1 MIVDRGLGMRG
12 GAEDQAL
19 IVLQKLVPRG
29 DIGVISL
36 CEELK
41 NNPKNSNVPRMTGL
55 AMLSCG
61 VVDHVHGPDWTTLT
75 NSDRGH
81 IKIMAFTQ
89 AGVPAMQSKAAF
101 SALI

>member
-1 MIVDRGLGMRG
+1 MHG
-12 GAEDQAL
+12 GAEDHAL
-19 IVLQKLVPRG
+19 IILQKLEPRG
-29 DIGVISL
+29 DVGVISL

-41 NNPKNSNVPRMTGL
+41 NNPQNSNVPRMTGL

-61 VVDHVHGPDWTTLT
+61 VVEHVQGPAWAALT
-75 NSDRGH
+75 NSNRGH
-81 IKIMAFTQ
+81 IKSMAFTQ